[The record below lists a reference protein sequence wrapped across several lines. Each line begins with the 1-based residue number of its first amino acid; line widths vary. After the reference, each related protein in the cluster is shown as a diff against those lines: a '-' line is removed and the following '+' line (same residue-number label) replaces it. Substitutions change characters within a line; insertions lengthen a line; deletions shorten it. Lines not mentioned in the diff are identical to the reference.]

1 VTPEL
6 YNVDLYTYLN
16 PNLADV
22 RVPLLSAGNW
32 GGAGLHLRGNVE
44 GWLGVGST
52 QKHLKILTR
61 EDGTRYHVQADNR
74 QVAVDYIADWIAGTA
89 LR

>member
-1 VTPEL
+1 VRSHQRDGGAADPAPIPSEL
-6 YNVDLYTYLN
+6 YGELYTSLN

-44 GWLGVGST
+44 GYLAVGST
-52 QKHLKILTR
+52 QKYLQISR
-61 EDGTRYHVQADNR
+61 A
-74 QVAVDYIADWIAGTA
+74 A
-89 LR
+89 LWPRRLQRLS